1 MMRTTIL
8 FLLIF
13 FTPLLSFANEIKR
26 KEIDKLLTQYH
37 QLEQFNGVALIS
49 HKGKV
54 LFKKGY
60 GKANFEWDI
69 NHTVEGKFKIAS
81 ITKQFTAMLIL
92 QLVEQKKLKLDA
104 KLIENYPDY
113 RKDTG
118 SKITIRQLLN
128 HTSGLGNF
136 FHLDDSKAV
145 EARNPYTLD
154 EFISKFCSEDLNF
167 EPGAQFKYSNAGYTI
182 LGKVIEQVTGKPY
195 SEVLTQQILKPL
207 NMNNSGFNQQHSVL
221 NTRVTG
227 YERRLNRLEHP
238 NFIDMSVPFS
248 AGSIYSTAMDLYRW
262 DRGLAK
268 NKILSKPLTDLLYQV
283 TEHRNY
289 AAGWLVDNYPEE
301 RFGKPLTRV
310 HHGGMI
316 PGFNANI
323 SRILEDDTLIVLLD
337 NMGGAPM
344 TAITEK
350 VLSIIYDKEYEE
362 PGLRL
367 SQKLYKMI
375 IEQGTYESIALYKT
389 LIAQEE
395 GFSER
400 QLIRF
405 AYELVDA
412 NKQQAAIAFLTLNAA
427 LHPEST
433 RSQKALDMVNKL
445 Y

>member
-1 MMRTTIL
+1 MMRTKLL
-8 FLLIF
+8 FLFLF
-13 FTPLLSFANEIKR
+13 FTSFFSVANQIKS
-26 KEIDKLLTQYH
+26 KEIDKLLTRYH

-92 QLVEQKKLKLDA
+92 QLVEQKKLKLDE
-104 KLIENYPDY
+104 KLIEYYPGY
-113 RKDTG
+113 RADTG
-118 SKITIRQLLN
+118 SKITIKQLLN

-136 FHLDDSKAV
+136 FHLDGYKVV

-167 EPGAQFKYSNAGYTI
+167 EPGTQFRYSNAGYTI

-207 NMNNSGFNQQHSVL
+207 NMNNSGFNRQHSIL
-221 NTRVTG
+221 NNRVTG
-227 YERRLNRLEHP
+227 YERLFNRLELP
-238 NFIDMSVPFS
+238 SFIDMSVPFS
-248 AGSIYSTAMDLYRW
+248 AGSMYSTAMDLYLW
-262 DRGLAK
+262 DRGLAE
-268 NKILSKPLTDLLYQV
+268 NKILSKPLTTVLYQV
-283 TEHRNY
+283 SEHRNY

-301 RFGKPLTRV
+301 RFGKALTRV

-323 SRILEDDTLIVLLD
+323 SRVLEDDILIVLLD
-337 NMGGAPM
+337 NTGGAPM
-344 TAITEK
+344 TPITEK
-350 VLSIIYDKEYEE
+350 VLSIIYDKDYEE
-362 PGLRL
+362 PELRL
-367 SQKLYKMI
+367 SQKLYRMI
-375 IEQGTYESIALYKT
+375 IEQGNSTSIAWYKT
-389 LIAQEE
+389 LVAQHE

-412 NKQQAAIAFLTLNAA
+412 NEQQAALAFLKLNAD
-427 LHPEST
+427 LNPEST
-433 RSQKALDMVNKL
+433 RAKQALKRVSSL
-445 Y
+445 

>member
-1 MMRTTIL
+1 MMRTKIL
-8 FLLIF
+8 CLLIF
-13 FTPLLSFANEIKR
+13 FASFLSVANEIKR

-37 QLEQFNGVALIS
+37 QLEQFNGVALVS

-54 LFKKGY
+54 LFNKGY

-69 NHTVEGKFKIAS
+69 DHTAEGKFKIAS

-104 KLIENYPDY
+104 KLIEYYPDY
-113 RKDTG
+113 RADTG

-136 FHLDDSKAV
+136 FQLEGYKAV

-167 EPGAQFKYSNAGYTI
+167 KPGTQFRYSNAGYTI
-182 LGKVIEQVTGKPY
+182 LGKVIEQVTGKSY
-195 SEVLTQQILKPL
+195 GEVLTQQILKPL

-221 NTRVTG
+221 NNRVTG
-227 YERRLNRLEHP
+227 YERLLNRLEHP
-238 NFIDMSVPFS
+238 SFIDMSVPFS
-248 AGSIYSTAMDLYRW
+248 AGSMYSTAMDLYLW
-262 DRGLAK
+262 DRGLAE
-268 NKILSKPLTDLLYQV
+268 NKILSKPLTTVLFQV

-323 SRILEDDTLIVLLD
+323 SRVLEDDTLVVLLD
-337 NMGGAPM
+337 NTGGAPM

-350 VLSIIYDKEYEE
+350 VLSIIYDKDYEE
-362 PGLRL
+362 PESRL

-375 IEQGTYESIALYKT
+375 IEHGTSQSITWYKT
-389 LIAQEE
+389 LIAQQE

-405 AYELVDA
+405 SYELVDA
-412 NKQQAAIAFLTLNAA
+412 NEQQAAIAFLTLHAELN
-427 LHPEST
+427 PESI
-433 RSQKALDMVNKL
+433 RAQKALNEIKHL
-445 Y
+445 

>member
-1 MMRTTIL
+1 MRIKIL

-13 FTPLLSFANEIKR
+13 FTSFLSVANENKVS
-26 KEIDKLLTQYH
+26 KIDKLLTRYH

-49 HKGKV
+49 YKGKV

-69 NHTVEGKFKIAS
+69 NHTIEGKFKIAS

-92 QLVEQKKLKLDA
+92 QLVEQKKLKLDE
-104 KLIENYPDY
+104 KLTEYYPGY
-113 RKDTG
+113 RADTG

-136 FHLDDSKAV
+136 FHLDGYKTV

-167 EPGAQFKYSNAGYTI
+167 EPGTQFRYSNAGYTI
-182 LGKVIEQVTGKPY
+182 LGKVIEHVTGKPY

-207 NMNNSGFNQQHSVL
+207 NMNNSGFNKQHSVL
-221 NTRVTG
+221 NNRVTG
-227 YERRLNRLEHP
+227 YERLLNRLEHP
-238 NFIDMSVPFS
+238 SFIDMSVPFS
-248 AGSIYSTAMDLYRW
+248 AGSMYSTAIDLYRW
-262 DRGLAK
+262 DRGLAEY
-268 NKILSKPLTDLLYQV
+268 KILSKPFTEVLYQV

-289 AAGWLVDNYPEE
+289 AAGWLVDNYPET

-323 SRILEDDTLIVLLD
+323 SRLLEDDILVVLLD
-337 NMGGAPM
+337 NTGGAPM
-344 TAITEK
+344 TPITEK
-350 VLSIIYDKEYEE
+350 VLSIIYDKAYEQPE
-362 PGLRL
+362 LRL

-375 IEQGTYESIALYKT
+375 IEQGTSASIAWYET
-389 LIAQEE
+389 LIAHDE

-412 NKQQAAIAFLTLNAA
+412 NEQQAAIALLKLNVD
-427 LHPEST
+427 LNPEST
-433 RSQKALDMVNKL
+433 RAKHAFKRVSSL
-445 Y
+445 

>member
-1 MMRTTIL
+1 MMRTKIL
-8 FLLIF
+8 FLFIF
-13 FTPLLSFANEIKR
+13 FTSFLSVANQIKS
-26 KEIDKLLTQYH
+26 KKIDKLLTQYH

-54 LFKKGY
+54 LLKKGY

-92 QLVEQKKLKLDA
+92 QLVEQKKLKLDE
-104 KLIENYPDY
+104 KLIEYYPGY
-113 RKDTG
+113 RADTG

-136 FHLDDSKAV
+136 FHLDGYKAV
-145 EARNPYTLD
+145 EARNPFTLD

-167 EPGAQFKYSNAGYTI
+167 EPGTQFRYSNAGYTI
-182 LGKVIEQVTGKPY
+182 LGKVIEQVTGKSY

-221 NTRVTG
+221 NNRVTG
-227 YERRLNRLEHP
+227 YERLLNRLEHAS
-238 NFIDMSVPFS
+238 FIDMSVPFS
-248 AGSIYSTAMDLYRW
+248 AGSMYSTAMDLYLW
-262 DRGLAK
+262 DRGLAE
-268 NKILSKPLTDLLYQV
+268 NKILSKPLTKVLYQV

-289 AAGWLVDNYPEE
+289 AAGWLVENYPKEQ
-301 RFGKPLTRV
+301 FGKPLTRV

-323 SRILEDDTLIVLLD
+323 SRVFEDDILVVLLD
-337 NMGGAPM
+337 NTGGAPM
-344 TAITEK
+344 TPITEK
-350 VLSIIYDKEYEE
+350 ILSIIYDKDYEQPE
-362 PGLRL
+362 LRL
-367 SQKLYKMI
+367 SQQLYKMI
-375 IEQGTYESIALYKT
+375 IDHGTSTSITWYKT
-389 LIAQEE
+389 LIAEHE
-395 GFSER
+395 GFSEP

-412 NKQQAAIAFLTLNAA
+412 NEQQSAIAFLTLNAY
-427 LHPEST
+427 LNPEST
-433 RSQKALDMVNKL
+433 RAKQALKRIRSL
-445 Y
+445 

>member
-1 MMRTTIL
+1 MMRIKVL

-13 FTPLLSFANEIKR
+13 ITSFLSVADENKVS
-26 KEIDKLLTQYH
+26 EIDKLMTQYH

-92 QLVEQKKLKLDA
+92 QLVEQKKLKLDE
-104 KLIENYPDY
+104 KLIEYYPDY
-113 RKDTG
+113 RADIG

-136 FHLDDSKAV
+136 FHIDGYKAV

-154 EFISKFCSEDLNF
+154 EFIPKFCSEDLNF
-167 EPGAQFKYSNAGYTI
+167 EPGTQFRYSNAGYTI
-182 LGKVIEQVTGKPY
+182 LGKVIELATGKTY

-207 NMNNSGFNQQHSVL
+207 NMNNSGFNKQHSVL
-221 NTRVTG
+221 NNRVTG
-227 YERRLNRLEHP
+227 YERLLNRLEHP
-238 NFIDMSVPFS
+238 SFIDMSVPFS
-248 AGSIYSTAMDLYRW
+248 AGSMYSTAIDLYRW
-262 DRGLAK
+262 DRGLAEY
-268 NKILSKPLTDLLYQV
+268 KILSKPFTEVLYQV

-289 AAGWLVDNYPEE
+289 AAGWLVDNYPEA
-301 RFGKPLTRV
+301 RFGKALTRV

-323 SRILEDDTLIVLLD
+323 SRVLEDDILVVLLD
-337 NMGGAPM
+337 NTGGAPM
-344 TAITEK
+344 TPITEK
-350 VLSIIYDKEYEE
+350 VLSIIYDKAYEQPE
-362 PGLRL
+362 LRL

-375 IEQGTYESIALYKT
+375 IEHGTSASIAWYKT
-389 LIAQEE
+389 VIAQHE

-412 NKQQAAIAFLTLNAA
+412 NKQQAATAFLTLHAEFNPKSIRA
-427 LHPEST
+427 
-433 RSQKALDMVNKL
+433 QKALNEIKQL
-445 Y
+445 

>member
-1 MMRTTIL
+1 MRTKIL

-13 FTPLLSFANEIKR
+13 FTSFFSVANQIKS
-26 KEIDKLLTQYH
+26 KEIDKLLTRYH

-92 QLVEQKKLKLDA
+92 QLVEQKKLKLDE
-104 KLIENYPDY
+104 KLIEYYPSY
-113 RKDTG
+113 RADTG

-136 FHLDDSKAV
+136 FHLDGYKAV

-167 EPGAQFKYSNAGYTI
+167 EPGTQFRYSNAGYTI
-182 LGKVIEQVTGKPY
+182 LGKVIEQVTGKSY

-207 NMNNSGFNQQHSVL
+207 NMNNSGFNQQHSIL
-221 NTRVTG
+221 NNRVTG
-227 YERRLNRLEHP
+227 YERLFNRLEHP
-238 NFIDMSVPFS
+238 SFIDMSVPFS
-248 AGSIYSTAMDLYRW
+248 AGSMYSTAMDLYLW
-262 DRGLAK
+262 DRGLAE
-268 NKILSKPLTDLLYQV
+268 NKILSKPLTTVLYQV
-283 TEHRNY
+283 SEHRNY

-301 RFGKPLTRV
+301 RFGKALTRV

-323 SRILEDDTLIVLLD
+323 SRVLEDDILIVLLD
-337 NMGGAPM
+337 NTGGAPM
-344 TAITEK
+344 TPITEK
-350 VLSIIYDKEYEE
+350 VLSIIYDKDYEE
-362 PGLRL
+362 PELRL
-367 SQKLYKMI
+367 SQKLYRMI
-375 IEQGTYESIALYKT
+375 IEQGNSTSIAWYKT
-389 LIAQEE
+389 LVAQHE

-412 NKQQAAIAFLTLNAA
+412 NEQQAALAFLKLNAD
-427 LHPEST
+427 LNPEST
-433 RSQKALDMVNKL
+433 RAKQALKRVSSL
-445 Y
+445 

>member
-1 MMRTTIL
+1 MMRIKIL

-13 FTPLLSFANEIKR
+13 FTSFLSVANENKVS
-26 KEIDKLLTQYH
+26 KIDKLLTRYH

-49 HKGKV
+49 YKGKV
-54 LFKKGY
+54 LFKKSY

-69 NHTVEGKFKIAS
+69 NHTIEGKFKIAS

-92 QLVEQKKLKLDA
+92 QLVEQKKLKLDE
-104 KLIENYPDY
+104 KLIEYYPSY
-113 RKDTG
+113 RADTG

-136 FHLDDSKAV
+136 FHLDGYKTV

-167 EPGAQFKYSNAGYTI
+167 EPGTQFRYSNAGYTI
-182 LGKVIEQVTGKPY
+182 LGKVIEHVTGKPY

-207 NMNNSGFNQQHSVL
+207 NMNNSGFNQQHSIL
-221 NTRVTG
+221 NNRVTG
-227 YERRLNRLEHP
+227 YKRLLNRLEHP
-238 NFIDMSVPFS
+238 SFIDMSVPFS
-248 AGSIYSTAMDLYRW
+248 AGSMYSTAIDLYRW
-262 DRGLAK
+262 DRGLAEY
-268 NKILSKPLTDLLYQV
+268 KILSKPFTEVLYQV

-289 AAGWLVDNYPEE
+289 AAGWLVDNYPEA
-301 RFGKPLTRV
+301 RFGKALTRV

-323 SRILEDDTLIVLLD
+323 SRVLEDDTLVVLLD
-337 NMGGAPM
+337 NTGGAPM

-350 VLSIIYDKEYEE
+350 VLSIIYDKDYEE
-362 PGLRL
+362 PELRL
-367 SQKLYKMI
+367 SQQLYKMI
-375 IEQGTYESIALYKT
+375 IEQGTSISIAWYKT
-389 LIAQEE
+389 FIAQHE

-412 NKQQAAIAFLTLNAA
+412 NEQQAATAFLTLHAELNPKSIRA
-427 LHPEST
+427 
-433 RSQKALDMVNKL
+433 QKALNEIKQI
-445 Y
+445 

>member
-1 MMRTTIL
+1 MMRTKTL
-8 FLLIF
+8 CLLLF
-13 FTPLLSFANEIKR
+13 FTSFLSVANEIKR

-37 QLEQFNGVALIS
+37 QLEQFNGVALVS

-54 LFKKGY
+54 LFNKGY

-69 NHTVEGKFKIAS
+69 DHTAEGKFKIAS

-104 KLIENYPDY
+104 KLIEYYPDY
-113 RKDTG
+113 RADTG

-136 FHLDDSKAV
+136 FHLDGYKAV

-167 EPGAQFKYSNAGYTI
+167 KPGTQFRYSNAGYTI
-182 LGKVIEQVTGKPY
+182 LGKVIEQVTGKSY
-195 SEVLTQQILKPL
+195 GEVLTQKILKPL
-207 NMNNSGFNQQHSVL
+207 NMNNSGFDQQHSVL
-221 NTRVTG
+221 NNRVTG
-227 YERRLNRLEHP
+227 YERLLNRLEHP
-238 NFIDMSVPFS
+238 SFIDMSVPFS
-248 AGSIYSTAMDLYRW
+248 AGSMYSTAMDLYLW
-262 DRGLAK
+262 DRGLAE
-268 NKILSKPLTDLLYQV
+268 NKILSKPLTTVLFQV

-323 SRILEDDTLIVLLD
+323 SRVLEDDTLVVLLD
-337 NMGGAPM
+337 NTGGAPM

-350 VLSIIYDKEYEE
+350 VLSIIYDKDYEE
-362 PGLRL
+362 PELRL

-375 IEQGTYESIALYKT
+375 IEHGTSPSIAWYKT
-389 LIAQEE
+389 LIAQQE

-412 NKQQAAIAFLTLNAA
+412 NEQQAAIAFLTLNTK
-427 LHPEST
+427 LNPESQRT
-433 RSQKALDMVNKL
+433 QEALEKIRL
-445 Y
+445 L

>member
-8 FLLIF
+8 FLFIF
-13 FTPLLSFANEIKR
+13 FTSFLSVANQIKS
-26 KEIDKLLTQYH
+26 KKIDKLLTQYH
-37 QLEQFNGVALIS
+37 QLEQFNGVTLIS

-54 LFKKGY
+54 LLKKGY

-92 QLVEQKKLKLDA
+92 QLVEQKKLKLDE
-104 KLIENYPDY
+104 KLIEYYPGY
-113 RKDTG
+113 RADTG

-136 FHLDDSKAV
+136 FHLDGYKAV

-167 EPGAQFKYSNAGYTI
+167 KPGTQFRYSNAGYTI
-182 LGKVIEQVTGKPY
+182 LGKVIEQVTGKSY

-221 NTRVTG
+221 NNRVTG
-227 YERRLNRLEHP
+227 YERLLNRLEHP
-238 NFIDMSVPFS
+238 SFIDMSVPFS
-248 AGSIYSTAMDLYRW
+248 AGSMYSTAMDLYLW
-262 DRGLAK
+262 DRGLAE
-268 NKILSKPLTDLLYQV
+268 NKILSKPLTTLLFQV

-323 SRILEDDTLIVLLD
+323 SRVLEDDTLVVLLD
-337 NMGGAPM
+337 NTGGAPM

-350 VLSIIYDKEYEE
+350 VLSIIYDKAYDQPE
-362 PGLRL
+362 LRL
-367 SQKLYKMI
+367 TQKLYKMLLQHGLPSTI
-375 IEQGTYESIALYKT
+375 KWYKT
-389 LIAQEE
+389 LIAQDE

-412 NKQQAAIAFLTLNAA
+412 NEQQAAIAFLTLNTK
-427 LHPEST
+427 LNPESQRT
-433 RSQKALDMVNKL
+433 QEALEKIRL
-445 Y
+445 L

>member
-1 MMRTTIL
+1 MMRTKIL

-13 FTPLLSFANEIKR
+13 FSSFLSVANQIKS
-26 KEIDKLLTQYH
+26 KEIDKLLTRYH

-54 LFKKGY
+54 LLKKGY

-92 QLVEQKKLKLDA
+92 QLVEQKKLKLDE
-104 KLIENYPDY
+104 KLIEYYPGY
-113 RKDTG
+113 RADTG

-136 FHLDDSKAV
+136 FHLDGYKAV

-167 EPGAQFKYSNAGYTI
+167 EPGTQFRYSNAGYTI
-182 LGKVIEQVTGKPY
+182 LGKVIEQVTGKSY

-207 NMNNSGFNQQHSVL
+207 NMNNSGFNQQYSVL
-221 NTRVTG
+221 NNRVTG
-227 YERRLNRLEHP
+227 YERLLNRLEHASH
-238 NFIDMSVPFS
+238 IDMSVPFS
-248 AGSIYSTAMDLYRW
+248 AGSMYSTAMDLYLW
-262 DRGLAK
+262 DRGLAE
-268 NKILSKPLTDLLYQV
+268 NKILSKPLTTVLYQV
-283 TEHRNY
+283 TKHRNY

-323 SRILEDDTLIVLLD
+323 SRELEDDTLVVLLD
-337 NMGGAPM
+337 NTGGAPM

-350 VLSIIYDKEYEE
+350 VLSIIYDKDYEE
-362 PGLRL
+362 PELRL
-367 SQKLYKMI
+367 SQQLYKMI
-375 IEQGTYESIALYKT
+375 IEQGTSPSIAWYKT
-389 LIAQEE
+389 LIAQQE

-412 NKQQAAIAFLTLNAA
+412 NEQQAAIAFLTLNTK
-427 LHPEST
+427 LNPESQRT
-433 RSQKALDMVNKL
+433 QEALEKIRL
-445 Y
+445 L

>member
-1 MMRTTIL
+1 MMRTKIL
-8 FLLIF
+8 CLLIF
-13 FTPLLSFANEIKR
+13 FTSFLSVANQIKS

-37 QLEQFNGVALIS
+37 QLEQFNGVALVS

-54 LFKKGY
+54 LFNKGY

-69 NHTVEGKFKIAS
+69 DHTVDGKFKIAS

-104 KLIENYPDY
+104 KLIEYYPDY
-113 RKDTG
+113 RADTG

-136 FHLDDSKAV
+136 FHLEGYKAV

-154 EFISKFCSEDLNF
+154 EFISKFCSEELNF
-167 EPGAQFKYSNAGYTI
+167 EPGTQFRYSNAGYTI
-182 LGKVIEQVTGKPY
+182 LGKVIEQVTGKSY
-195 SEVLTQQILKPL
+195 SEVLTQKILKPL

-221 NTRVTG
+221 NNRVTG
-227 YERRLNRLEHP
+227 YERLLNRLEHP
-238 NFIDMSVPFS
+238 SFIDMSVPFS
-248 AGSIYSTAMDLYRW
+248 AGSMYSTAMDLYLW
-262 DRGLAK
+262 DRGLAE
-268 NKILSKPLTDLLYQV
+268 NKILSKQLTTVLYQV

-289 AAGWLVDNYPEE
+289 AAGWLVDIFPEE

-323 SRILEDDTLIVLLD
+323 SRVLEDDTLVVLLD
-337 NMGGAPM
+337 NTGGAPM

-350 VLSIIYDKEYEE
+350 VLSIIYDKDYEE
-362 PGLRL
+362 PELRL

-375 IEQGTYESIALYKT
+375 IEQGTSPSIAWYKT
-389 LIAQEE
+389 LIAQDE

-412 NKQQAAIAFLTLNAA
+412 NEQQAAIAFLTLNTK
-427 LHPEST
+427 LNPEST
-433 RSQKALDMVNKL
+433 RTQEALVKIMQL
-445 Y
+445 

>member
-1 MMRTTIL
+1 MMRTKIL

-13 FTPLLSFANEIKR
+13 FTSFFSLANQIKS

-37 QLEQFNGVALIS
+37 QLKQFNGVALIS

-54 LFKKGY
+54 LLKKGY

-92 QLVEQKKLKLDA
+92 QLVEKKKLKLDE
-104 KLIENYPDY
+104 KLIEYYPSY
-113 RKDTG
+113 RADTG
-118 SKITIRQLLN
+118 STITIRQLLN

-136 FHLDDSKAV
+136 FHLDGYKAV
-145 EARNPYTLD
+145 EARNHYTLD

-167 EPGAQFKYSNAGYTI
+167 KPGTQFRYSNAGYTI

-195 SEVLTQQILKPL
+195 SEVLTEQILNPL
-207 NMNNSGFNQQHSVL
+207 NMNNSGFNQQHSVI
-221 NTRVTG
+221 NNRVAG
-227 YERRLNRLEHP
+227 YERLLNRLEHP
-238 NFIDMSVPFS
+238 SFIDMSVPFS

-262 DRGLAK
+262 DRGLAE
-268 NKILSKPLTDLLYQV
+268 NKILSKPLTKILYQV

-323 SRILEDDTLIVLLD
+323 SRVLEDDTLVVLLD
-337 NMGGAPM
+337 NTGGAPM
-344 TAITEK
+344 TPITEK
-350 VLSIIYDKEYEE
+350 VLSIIYDKAYEQPE
-362 PGLRL
+362 LRL
-367 SQKLYKMI
+367 SQKLYNMI
-375 IEQGTYESIALYKT
+375 IEQGTSASIAWYKT
-389 LIAQEE
+389 LIAHDE

-412 NKQQAAIAFLTLNAA
+412 NEKQAATAFLTLNAVLNPNSKRAQHA
-427 LHPEST
+427 LKSIT
-433 RSQKALDMVNKL
+433 SL
-445 Y
+445 

>member
-1 MMRTTIL
+1 MMRIKVL

-13 FTPLLSFANEIKR
+13 IISFLSVASESKVS
-26 KEIDKLLTQYH
+26 EIDKLLTRYH
-37 QLEQFNGVALIS
+37 QLAQFNGVALIS
-49 HKGKV
+49 YKGKV

-69 NHTVEGKFKIAS
+69 NHTIEGKFKIAS

-92 QLVEQKKLKLDA
+92 QLVEQKKLKLDE
-104 KLIENYPDY
+104 KLIEYYPSY
-113 RKDTG
+113 RADTG

-136 FHLDDSKAV
+136 FHLDGYKAV

-167 EPGAQFKYSNAGYTI
+167 EPGTQFRYSNAGYTI
-182 LGKVIEQVTGKPY
+182 LGKVIEHVTGKPY

-207 NMNNSGFNQQHSVL
+207 NMNNSGFNKQHSVL
-221 NTRVTG
+221 NNRVIG
-227 YERRLNRLEHP
+227 YERLLNRLEHSS
-238 NFIDMSVPFS
+238 FIDMSVPFS
-248 AGSIYSTAMDLYRW
+248 AGSMYSTAMDLYRW
-262 DRGLAK
+262 DRGLAE
-268 NKILSKPLTDLLYQV
+268 NKILSKPFTEVLYQV

-289 AAGWLVDNYPEE
+289 AAGWLVDNYPEA
-301 RFGKPLTRV
+301 RFGKALTRV

-323 SRILEDDTLIVLLD
+323 SRVLEDDILVVLLD
-337 NMGGAPM
+337 NTGGAPM
-344 TAITEK
+344 TPITEK
-350 VLSIIYDKEYEE
+350 VLSIIYDKAYEQPE
-362 PGLRL
+362 LRL

-375 IEQGTYESIALYKT
+375 IEQGTSASIAWYKT
-389 LIAQEE
+389 LIAQHE

-412 NKQQAAIAFLTLNAA
+412 NKQQAATAFLTLNAELNPKSIRA
-427 LHPEST
+427 
-433 RSQKALDMVNKL
+433 QKALNEIKQL
-445 Y
+445 

>member
-1 MMRTTIL
+1 MMLTKIL

-13 FTPLLSFANEIKR
+13 LTSFLSVANQIKS
-26 KEIDKLLTQYH
+26 KEIDKLLTRYH

-49 HKGKV
+49 YKGKV
-54 LFKKGY
+54 LLKKGY

-92 QLVEQKKLKLDA
+92 QLVEQKKLKLDE
-104 KLIENYPDY
+104 KLIKYYPSY
-113 RKDTG
+113 RTDIG

-136 FHLDDSKAV
+136 FHLDGYKAV
-145 EARNPYTLD
+145 EARNPNTLD

-167 EPGAQFKYSNAGYTI
+167 EPGTQFRYSNAGYTI

-195 SEVLTQQILKPL
+195 SEVLTAQILKPL

-221 NTRVTG
+221 NNRVTG

-238 NFIDMSVPFS
+238 SHIDMSVPFS
-248 AGSIYSTAMDLYRW
+248 AGSMYSTAMDLYLW
-262 DRGLAK
+262 DRGLSE
-268 NKILSKPLTDLLYQV
+268 NTILSKPLTEVLYQV

-301 RFGKPLTRV
+301 RFGKPLARV

-316 PGFNANI
+316 SGFNANI
-323 SRILEDDTLIVLLD
+323 SRVLEDNILVVLLD
-337 NMGGAPM
+337 NTGGAPM
-344 TAITEK
+344 TPITEK
-350 VLSIIYDKEYEE
+350 VMSIIYSKAYEQPE
-362 PGLRL
+362 LRL
-367 SQKLYKMI
+367 TQKLYKMLLQ
-375 IEQGTYESIALYKT
+375 QGLPSTIKWYKT
-389 LIAQEE
+389 LIEQNE

-412 NKQQAAIAFLTLNAA
+412 NEQQAAITFLNLNTD
-427 LHPEST
+427 LNPESART
-433 RSQKALDMVNKL
+433 QEALEKIMQL
-445 Y
+445 

>member
-1 MMRTTIL
+1 MMRTKLL
-8 FLLIF
+8 FLFLF
-13 FTPLLSFANEIKR
+13 FTSFFSVANQIKS
-26 KEIDKLLTQYH
+26 KEIDKLLTRYH

-92 QLVEQKKLKLDA
+92 QLVEQKKLKLDE
-104 KLIENYPDY
+104 KLIEYYPGY
-113 RKDTG
+113 RADTG
-118 SKITIRQLLN
+118 SKITIKQLLN

-136 FHLDDSKAV
+136 FHLDGYKVV

-167 EPGAQFKYSNAGYTI
+167 EPGTQFRYSNAGYTI
-182 LGKVIEQVTGKPY
+182 LGKVIEQVTGKSY

-207 NMNNSGFNQQHSVL
+207 NMNNSGFNRQHSIL
-221 NTRVTG
+221 NNRVTG
-227 YERRLNRLEHP
+227 YERLFNRLELP
-238 NFIDMSVPFS
+238 SFIDMSVPFS
-248 AGSIYSTAMDLYRW
+248 AGSMYSTAMDLYLW
-262 DRGLAK
+262 DRGLAE
-268 NKILSKPLTDLLYQV
+268 NKILSKPLTTVLYQV
-283 TEHRNY
+283 SEHRNY

-301 RFGKPLTRV
+301 RFGKALTRV

-323 SRILEDDTLIVLLD
+323 SRVLEDDILIVLLD
-337 NMGGAPM
+337 NTGGAPM
-344 TAITEK
+344 TPITEK
-350 VLSIIYDKEYEE
+350 VLSIIYDKDYEE
-362 PGLRL
+362 PELRL
-367 SQKLYKMI
+367 SQKLYRMI
-375 IEQGTYESIALYKT
+375 IEQGNSTSIAWYKT
-389 LIAQEE
+389 LVAQHE

-412 NKQQAAIAFLTLNAA
+412 NEQQAALAFLKLNAD
-427 LHPEST
+427 LNPEST
-433 RSQKALDMVNKL
+433 RAKQALKRVSSL
-445 Y
+445 